1 MADFTCAAISHL
13 NINEPPKHRPK
24 RSQSEPLKPISEQ
37 ETKPSETLEPRAPGG
52 RRLLCAIDGSEG
64 SQAAFKF
71 ALEKMVVA
79 QRGDDIILF
88 EAAKPVSRERVE
100 PEYRF
105 VRGLLISFDQ
115 RA

>member
-13 NINEPPKHRPK
+13 DIKEPHKHRPK
-24 RSQSEPLKPISEQ
+24 RAQSEPLKAISEQ
-37 ETKPSETLEPRAPGG
+37 ETKPSETLKPQAPGG

-105 VRGLLISFDQ
+105 IRGLLVF
-115 RA
+115 